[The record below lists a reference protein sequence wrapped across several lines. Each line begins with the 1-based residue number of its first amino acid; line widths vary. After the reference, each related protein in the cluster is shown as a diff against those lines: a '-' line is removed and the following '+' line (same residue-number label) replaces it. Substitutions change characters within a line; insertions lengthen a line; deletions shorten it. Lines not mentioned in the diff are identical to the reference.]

1 MNTLTPTST
10 LHWRDAN
17 LELPR
22 RDVPVIVA
30 ALEGRREFCA
40 ISHRLSKGWANIK
53 LPAVVVYWAPLP
65 PPPPMLP

>member
-1 MNTLTPTST
+1 MNALPTST

-30 ALEGRREFCA
+30 VVERGREFCA

-53 LPAVVVYWAPLP
+53 APAAVVYWAALP
-65 PPPPMLP
+65 PPPAMLEL